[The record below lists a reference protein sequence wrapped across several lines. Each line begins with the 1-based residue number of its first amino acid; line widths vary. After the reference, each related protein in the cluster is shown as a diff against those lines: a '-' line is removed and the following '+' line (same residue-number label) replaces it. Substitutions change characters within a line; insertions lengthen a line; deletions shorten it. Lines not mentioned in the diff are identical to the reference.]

1 MHTTMHKNIHTTMH
15 TNMHATI
22 YKLNIVPFASC
33 GLCNQLLFIV
43 STMVYCYHHSISK
56 IMIRGCL
63 SDINTNEL
71 VPISLIL
78 NLDEINRRSPIQL
91 IDGFQDSGPFL
102 HPISFSHLHQSP
114 MKSVFCKC
122 IAFSSFIVNYSKALS
137 FPSQVYMIHLRLEED
152 ALLHWSKM
160 NNLTIE
166 EFRNKLETWYLSTLQ
181 TNVPKGSSILVLT
194 GNINNSVWTYL
205 QENYTVFYQP
215 KPNIPRE
222 FAAAIDLYLAQKCN
236 QIFIGAGGSTFTDFI
251 IHTYAPTSI
260 LVDLNHL

>member
-1 MHTTMHKNIHTTMH
+1 MHK
-15 TNMHATI
+15 TNKIDI
-22 YKLNIVPFASC
+22 YKLNIVPYANC

-43 STMVYCYHHSISK
+43 STMVYCYQNSISK

-63 SDINTNEL
+63 SEINTHQI
-71 VPISLIL
+71 VPISLLL
-78 NLDEINRRSPIQL
+78 NLEEINRRSPVEL
-91 IDGFQDSGPFL
+91 IDGFHDRGPFL
-102 HPISFSHLHQSP
+102 RPIPVKHLQQSP
-114 MKSVFCKC
+114 MTSVFCKC
-122 IAFSSFIVNYSKALS
+122 IAFSPFIVNYSKALS

-160 NNLTIE
+160 NNITIE
-166 EFRNKLETWYLSTLQ
+166 EFRNQLETWYLSTLQ

-215 KPNIPRE
+215 KPNMPRE
-222 FAAAIDLYLAQKCN
+222 FAAAVDLFLAQKCN
-236 QIFIGAGGSTFTDFI
+236 QLFIGAKGSTFSDFI
-251 IHTYAPTSI
+251 LYTYAPTSI

>member
-1 MHTTMHKNIHTTMH
+1 MMHIRMHKKIDKS
-15 TNMHATI
+15 I
-22 YKLNIVPFASC
+22 FKINIVPYANS
-33 GLCNQLLFIV
+33 GLCNQLLYIV

-63 SDINTNEL
+63 SDINTTDL
-71 VPISLIL
+71 VPISLLL
-78 NLDEINRRSPIQL
+78 NLEEINRRSPVQL
-91 IDGFQDSGPFL
+91 IDGFHDSGPFL
-102 HPISFSHLHQSP
+102 RPISFMHLHQSP

-122 IAFSSFIVNYSKALS
+122 IVFSSFVVNYSKALS
-137 FPSQVYMIHLRLEED
+137 FPSQVHMIHLRLEED

-160 NNLTIE
+160 NNITIE
-166 EFRNKLETWYLSTLQ
+166 EFRNQLETWYLSTLQ

-215 KPNIPRE
+215 KPNMPRE
-222 FAAAIDLYLAQKCN
+222 FAAAVDLFLAQKCN
-236 QIFIGAGGSTFTDFI
+236 QLFIGAKGSTFSDFI
-251 IHTYAPTSI
+251 LYTYAPTSI